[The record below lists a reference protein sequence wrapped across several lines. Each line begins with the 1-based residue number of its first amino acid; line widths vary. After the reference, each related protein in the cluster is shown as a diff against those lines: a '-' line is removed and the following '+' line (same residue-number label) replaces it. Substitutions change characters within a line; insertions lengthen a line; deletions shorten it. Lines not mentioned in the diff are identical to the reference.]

1 MDIYLVKRSDN
12 SFIAANDSDYDN
24 VLKIKS
30 GETYKYIVTKPRNI
44 KHHRKLFA
52 LFNLVYEN
60 QEQFKH
66 LEDLRNELTKE
77 AGYFEEYITL
87 QGELI
92 RKAKSISFSNMDQ
105 FEFDNL
111 YSKIKDVV
119 CIHFKITSQQ
129 IEDEIHQ
136 YY

>member
-92 RKAKSISFSNMDQ
+92 RKAKSISF
-105 FEFDNL
+105 
-111 YSKIKDVV
+111 IKLKLVH
-119 CIHFKITSQQ
+119 IAK
-129 IEDEIHQ
+129 
-136 YY
+136 

>member
-1 MDIYLVKRSDN
+1 MEICLVKRSDN

-24 VLKIKS
+24 VLKIKI
-30 GETYKYIVTKPRNI
+30 GETYKYVVTKPRNLN
-44 KHHRKLFA
+44 HHRKFFA
-52 LFNLVYEN
+52 LLNKVYEN
-60 QEQFKH
+60 QERFKH
-66 LEDLRNELTKE
+66 FEDLRNELIKE
-77 AGYFEEYITL
+77 AGYFEEYVTL

-92 RKAKSISFSNMDQ
+92 RKAKSIAFGNMDQ

-129 IEDEIHQ
+129 IEDEINQ